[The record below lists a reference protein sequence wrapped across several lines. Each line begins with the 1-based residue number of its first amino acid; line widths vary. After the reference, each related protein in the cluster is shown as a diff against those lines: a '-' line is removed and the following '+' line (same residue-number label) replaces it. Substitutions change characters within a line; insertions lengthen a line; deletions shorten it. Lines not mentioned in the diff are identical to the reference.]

1 MVDAQYVAGRVRMAR
16 THNQERDR
24 NQMRIKA
31 VRRGDYD
38 TVAPGLFSKEF
49 PKPLVANLID
59 TTARDI
65 AEVMAPL
72 PAFNCTSAS
81 LSNEAD
87 QERQDKRSAIANFY
101 VQNSR
106 LQEQQY
112 GGADR
117 YNSFGFKAYF
127 VEPDY
132 REQTPVIR
140 VSTCSTAYYI
150 KDYRGR
156 TQQYCEVYKSSP
168 SQLCADY
175 GHLFEEGEL
184 EARLKDKFRERWYE
198 PCCEVVR
205 WHDRNDDAVILLDP
219 EMVLHSLP
227 NRMGKCMVR
236 VVERPMLD
244 DGTVTGQFD
253 DVIWVQVA
261 RGLTQQYTFEAL
273 QRAVEAPLA
282 APRDVDAVDIGSHS
296 LITSDNPG
304 AIGIVNLNIPQGLFP
319 ESQILAQEQRE
330 GSRYPEGRSG
340 SFDASIITGQGVQA
354 LMGTFDTQI
363 QTYQRL
369 DASALRD
376 VIGLCFEM
384 DEKFW
389 PNTRK
394 TINVEDNGSPRRVT
408 YVPAKD
414 INGNYLVNV
423 SYGAIAGLDP
433 NRGLVFVLQA
443 LAGGLISKSTA
454 RKSLPVDMNPLA
466 EERQIDLEQMDQS
479 ISAAIAMLPQTL
491 PQMAMGG
498 MDPRELVL
506 QFTKARELL
515 GKGKSPA
522 EAVMEVFAPK
532 EQPQAAPTDPMA
544 ALMQGG
550 APGAPQTPG
559 SSMLMTLA
567 GMTGGG
573 QAKLGADV
581 SRMIPAAS

>member
-24 NQMRIKA
+24 NQLRIKA
-31 VRRGDYD
+31 IRRGDYD

-49 PKPLVANLID
+49 PKPLVANLVD

-72 PAFNCTSAS
+72 PAFNCQSAS
-81 LSNEAD
+81 LSNESD
-87 QERQDKRSAIANFY
+87 QRRQDKRSAIANYY

-106 LQEQQY
+106 LQSQQY

-127 VEPDY
+127 VEPDFV
-132 REQTPVIR
+132 EKTPIIR
-140 VSTCSTAYYI
+140 IGTCSTAYYV
-150 KDYRGR
+150 KDHRGR
-156 TQQYCEVYKSSP
+156 TQQYMEVYKATP
-168 SQLCADY
+168 EQLVADF
-175 GHLFEEGEL
+175 GHLFEEG
-184 EARLKDKFRERWYE
+184 RLRAVLADRYRDRMQE
-198 PCCEVVR
+198 PCCEIVR
-205 WHDRNDDAVILLDP
+205 WHDRNEDSIVLLDP
-219 EMVLHSLP
+219 EMTVHSVP
-227 NRMGKCMVR
+227 NRLGKCMVR

-244 DGTVTGQFD
+244 DGDVTGQFD
-253 DVIWVQVA
+253 DVIWVQIA
-261 RGLTQQYTFEAL
+261 RGLTQQYTFQAI
-273 QRAVEAPLA
+273 QRAVEAPLV
-282 APRDVDAVDIGSHS
+282 APRDVDGVNVGSHDI
-296 LITSDNPG
+296 LTSDNPQG
-304 AIGIVNLNIPQGLFP
+304 IGIANLQIPQALFP
-319 ESQILAQEQRE
+319 NSQILSQEQRE

-369 DASALRD
+369 DAEALKD

-389 PNTRK
+389 PNTTK
-394 TINVEDNGSPRRVT
+394 TIDVEDNGAPRRLT
-408 YVPAKD
+408 YTPSKD
-414 INGNYLVNV
+414 IDGNYLVNV

-433 NRGLVFVLQA
+433 NRGLVFILQA

-466 EERQIDLEQMDQS
+466 EERQIDLEQMDAS
-479 ISAAIAMLPQTL
+479 IAAALSMLPQTI
-491 PQMAMGG
+491 PQLAMGG

-515 GKGKSPA
+515 GKGKSPS
-522 EAVMEVFAPK
+522 EAVAEVFAPK
-532 EQPQAAPTDPMA
+532 EQPQEAAPADPLA
-544 ALMQGG
+544 ALTQGG
-550 APGAPQTPG
+550 GPQTPG
-559 SSMLMTLA
+559 SDMLMMLA
-567 GMTGGG
+567 GLSQSGGPNL
-573 QAKLGADV
+573 QANV
-581 SRMIPAAS
+581 SRMTPI